1 MKGGEV
7 MKLTNEEQRKLALM
21 RLNEMLDEMANEKDR
36 KTRVNRVFS
45 IQGFLSA
52 LLITNIINTDE
63 HNKYIEM
70 LQSKFSVSEE

>member
-1 MKGGEV
+1 
-7 MKLTNEEQRKLALM
+7 
-21 RLNEMLDEMANEKDR
+21 MANEKDR